1 MEFSGHQLSK
11 QELNVAPLVDI
22 VFLLLIFSTLMH
34 RCKLSKF
41 AFRRLAASSACAV
54 DLMLKGDRSTT
65 VVSEEPLIV
74 RITTDGTIRLNGLR
88 LSLAQLRTEIAERIK
103 GSETR
108 EVTIKA
114 ETTVSVQ
121 ALVHLMDQ
129 IRRAGVNS
137 LLLATPEK
145 N

>member
-1 MEFSGHQLSK
+1 ML
-11 QELNVAPLVDI
+11 
-22 VFLLLIFSTLMH
+22 
-34 RCKLSKF
+34 
-41 AFRRLAASSACAV
+41 ASSFIKPEAI
-54 DLMLKGDRSTT
+54 DLMLEGDRSTT

>member
-22 VFLLLIFSTLMH
+22 VFLLLIFFML
-34 RCKLSKF
+34 
-41 AFRRLAASSACAV
+41 ASSFIKPEAI
-54 DLMLKGDRSTT
+54 DLMLEGDRSTT
-65 VVSEEPLIV
+65 VVSEELLIV

-88 LSLAQLRTEIAERIK
+88 LSLAQLRTEISERIK

-108 EVTIKA
+108 EVMIKA

-121 ALVHLMDQ
+121 ALVDLMDQ

>member
-22 VFLLLIFSTLMH
+22 VFLLLIFFML
-34 RCKLSKF
+34 
-41 AFRRLAASSACAV
+41 ASSFIKPEAI
-54 DLMLKGDRSTT
+54 DLMLEGDRSTT

>member
-11 QELNVAPLVDI
+11 QELNIAPLVDI
-22 VFLLLIFSTLMH
+22 VFLLLIFFML
-34 RCKLSKF
+34 
-41 AFRRLAASSACAV
+41 ASSFIKPEAI
-54 DLMLKGDRSTT
+54 DLMLEGDRSTT

-74 RITTDGTIRLNGLR
+74 QITTDGTIRLNGLR
-88 LSLAQLRTEIAERIK
+88 LSLAQLRIEMAERIK
-103 GSETR
+103 GNETR

-129 IRRAGVNS
+129 IRKAGVNS
-137 LLLATPEK
+137 LLLAVPEK

>member
-22 VFLLLIFSTLMH
+22 VFLLLIFFML
-34 RCKLSKF
+34 
-41 AFRRLAASSACAV
+41 ASSFIKPEAI
-54 DLMLKGDRSTT
+54 DLMLEGDRSTT
-65 VVSEEPLIV
+65 VVSKEPLIV
-74 RITTDGTIRLNGLR
+74 QITTDGTIRLNGLR
-88 LSLAQLRTEIAERIK
+88 LSLAQLHIEMAERIK
-103 GSETR
+103 GNETR

-129 IRRAGVNS
+129 IRKAGVNS
-137 LLLATPEK
+137 LLLAVPEK